1 MACHPGLN
9 TGVSFTVLLTPSPAR
24 DNLITFY
31 NQNREEV
38 NCDFEKEEEEEKSL
52 NMWGFF
58 SCPCLVMLLQTVF
71 CFKMFFDESSVS
83 FVCVTFDRDLQ

>member
-52 NMWGFF
+52 NMLGI
-58 SCPCLVMLLQTVF
+58 SL
-71 CFKMFFDESSVS
+71 SSVS
-83 FVCVTFDRDLQ
+83 RYVAPDCILF

>member
-1 MACHPGLN
+1 MACHLGLN
-9 TGVSFTVLLTPSPAR
+9 TGVKFTVLLTPSPAR

-52 NMWGFF
+52 NMLGI
-58 SCPCLVMLLQTVF
+58 SLL
-71 CFKMFFDESSVS
+71 SVS
-83 FVCVTFDRDLQ
+83 RYVAPDCILF

>member
-1 MACHPGLN
+1 MACHLGLN

-52 NMWGFF
+52 NIMWGI
-58 SCPCLVMLLQTVF
+58 SL
-71 CFKMFFDESSVS
+71 SSVS
-83 FVCVTFDRDLQ
+83 RYVAPDCILF